1 MLMVMSNN
9 VVFFGVAYLG
19 FLLSCI
25 NGVLVHVL
33 VNVTGLSH
41 KTTTQAGVRELVSS
55 KPQG

>member
-1 MLMVMSNN
+1 MVMSNN

-25 NGVLVHVL
+25 NGVLV
-33 VNVTGLSH
+33 NMTGLSH